1 MTKCPSC
8 FSLIGDAAFAWVCT
22 TGRCTQTLD
31 PDATRYANQDVLTG
45 TRYALDRPAD
55 ARNWTPPA
63 GLECPEC
70 KEPMVD
76 ACPSCHFDLP
86 QGYRSGHAT
95 CIAMNGARATGKSLY
110 IAIVVKQLG
119 ELAQRLGTVLQA
131 ANDETRRTYARVY
144 EAPLFEE
151 RGLMPPTPRSQ
162 SADSYQRTPL
172 VYSLGTIRG
181 VRRFV
186 VLRDVAGEEM
196 EEPPTR
202 AGHLAFLRNADSI
215 FFMFD
220 PLAVPSVRDKLVDV
234 IPAQQGSEVNPL
246 TVLNNLIT
254 MNGGRLS
261 RLAVVLSKFDAVQR
275 LSEVEDVAW
284 SSVMSNAGST
294 MLREP
299 DQSDAGYDAVDGGL
313 LHEEV
318 KSLLYAMNAGPIVL
332 TLENP
337 HEGGP
342 IDHRFFAVSAL
353 GESPDGQQLN
363 PRGIAPFR
371 CLDPLKWTLAR
382 TGVLA

>member
-8 FSLIGDAAFAWVCT
+8 FSLIGDASFAWVCT

-70 KEPMVD
+70 KEPMHD
-76 ACPSCHFDLP
+76 ACPSCHVALP
-86 QGYRSGHAT
+86 IGYRSGQAT

-110 IAIVVKQLG
+110 IAVVVKQL
-119 ELAQRLGTVLQA
+119 EEMVEQLGSVLRP
-131 ANDETRRTYARVY
+131 ANDETQRTYSTVY
-144 EAPLFEE
+144 EQPLFVA
-151 RGLMPPTPRSQ
+151 RGLIAPTPPSQ
-162 SADSYQRTPL
+162 SANAYQRIPL
-172 VYSLGTIRG
+172 VFSLGTIAG

-186 VLRDVAGEEM
+186 VIRDVAGEEM
-196 EEPPTR
+196 ETPPSR
-202 AGHLAFLRNADSI
+202 AGHLAFLRNADCI

-234 IPAQQGSEVNPL
+234 IPAQKGSEENPL
-246 TVLNNLIT
+246 TVLNNLIRLA
-254 MNGGRLS
+254 GGHIS

-284 SSVMSNAGST
+284 SSVMSNAGSA
-294 MLREP
+294 MLRETDHARP
-299 DQSDAGYDAVDGGL
+299 AYDAVDGGL

-318 KSLLYAMNAGPIVL
+318 KTLLYAMNARSIVL

-337 HEGGP
+337 HEGGR

-353 GESPDGQQLN
+353 GESPDGQQVN
-363 PRGIAPFR
+363 ARGISPFR